1 MIKSHVGLS
10 IRALA
15 RSICCRA
22 RKTVRSPALIS
33 ADTVHSRNATL
44 IGSMRSVDQKVSS
57 PIRCCLAWQA
67 AHKGTAKRSPGFTPT
82 PPSVPVRTC
91 AASDG
96 AALPQATQGSW
107 RTKARC
113 CTRRRKS
120 GLDLRGVRERGI
132 RGAGIAKP
140 RLREPEKSAFC
151 MLLNPRSRHAKACQ
165 FVASRYSLQTGSQ
178 RRLQRQSPL
187 RDRRLGCGA
196 DLFHNPLDKVVED
209 LQLAV
214 EGLDERLIGLNPHDQ
229 LWQHVMP
236 ADDVDPAALR
246 DVELALQLRP
256 KALMDRS
263 GNPVFDLSVRQRR
276 FDFQQ
281 AIIADEPVGTASD
294 RVIIVG
300 DEADSLHGYVLIEF
314 IPIDRIGL
322 DDQAPVHRRRIVKL
336 DLPLQQP
343 LGDQNTGVFTPLLR
357 RLALRCDDLVEVGAG
372 WDAELEA
379 VIGFRVLRHIM
390 KDGHDRPLPWRSVPR
405 AC

>member
-96 AALPQATQGSW
+96 AALPQAMQGSW
-107 RTKARC
+107 RTKARW

-120 GLDLRGVRERGI
+120 GLDLRGVRERWI
-132 RGAGIAKP
+132 RGAGIAKS

-151 MLLNPRSRHAKACQ
+151 TLVNPRSGHSKACQ
-165 FVASRYSLQTGSQ
+165 FATSRYSLQTGSQ
-178 RRLQRQSPL
+178 RRLQRQAP
-187 RDRRLGCGA
+187 RDRHLGRGA
-196 DLFHNPLDKVVED
+196 DLFHYALDKVVED

-214 EGLDERLIGLNPHDQ
+214 ERLDERLIGLNPHDQ

-236 ADDVDPAALR
+236 ADDIDPAALR

-256 KALMDRS
+256 EALMDGA
-263 GNPVFDLSVRQRR
+263 GNPVFDLRVRQRGL
-276 FDFQQ
+276 DFQQ
-281 AIIADEPVGTASD
+281 AVVTDQPVGAASD
-294 RVIIVG
+294 RVIVVG
-300 DEADSLHGYVLIEF
+300 DEADPLHGHVLVEF
-314 IPIDRIGL
+314 IPIDRIGF
-322 DDQAPVHRRRIVKL
+322 DYQAPLHCRRVVKL
-336 DLPLQQP
+336 DLLLQQP
-343 LGDQNTGVFTPLLR
+343 LGDQHAGVFAPLLR
-357 RLALRCDDLVEVGAG
+357 RVALRCDDFVEIGAG
-372 WDAELEA
+372 RDPELEA
-379 VIGFRVLRHIM
+379 VIGVRVLRHIM
-390 KDGHDRPLPWRSVPR
+390 KDGHDRPRPWRSAPR
-405 AC
+405 A